1 MLTQHREGKFP
12 PKYENEKMASF
23 GKARD
28 ELVKAYDEGT
38 IEDNDFVLLWEQNI
52 SKNSCFPYDDYET
65 FSLETID
72 PVKRRA
78 ECSFFK
84 GKWGGFSSAAVI
96 KGVTQR
102 SSPQKAALLK
112 PHFFPL

>member
-23 GKARD
+23 AKASD
-28 ELVKAYDEGT
+28 ELVEAYDERT

-65 FSLETID
+65 FNLETID

-78 ECSFFK
+78 ECLFLRE
-84 GKWGGFSSAAVI
+84 GGV
-96 KGVTQR
+96 GLVQQ
-102 SSPQKAALLK
+102 PLLRASRNAP
-112 PHFFPL
+112 PHTRLLC